1 MTSLFPNYPPKKCR
15 HLIEQIVKAASL
27 INTHAEFA
35 QFLEQEVDL
44 DFLGNILYEFL
55 ELEMHVYL

>member
-1 MTSLFPNYPPKKCR
+1 MTSLFPNYPPKKC
-15 HLIEQIVKAASL
+15 HLIKQIVKTASL

-55 ELEMHVYL
+55 EMHVYLY